1 MTQVDQYKGK
11 LGFEIRDPDALS
23 NGSTAVVDTLEEY
36 GHSVRQFQSRNPNL
50 IRLDCDHYRVE
61 LRYRRHPIKP
71 TQASAAGADSTETP
85 LRSSLGVTL
94 TPNHPDHCDVELS
107 ELLLAMVLRRLAED
121 LDVATVDWLHVPF
134 TLTRAAF
141 LGVFEDAETQ
151 AESHAQAAADHA
163 APDAYP
169 VTEIAA
175 DIAGIHAAKSSA
187 PLSPQTTPEAPPPAA
202 PQVATPIDAA
212 LDTPPPLPQPTNGAK
227 PVADGRLRGR
237 ACFEPVEVTVAQLE
251 EHYAAMLQS
260 PDTRATGRHALEA
273 RNRARARAKAVM
285 TPPRGSGTAVARLGG
300 LLAAMPQRMIATTS
314 HLLRSPQL
322 RGHLHIVCGATALL
336 ALQSS
341 AAVAF

>member
-23 NGSTAVVDTLEEY
+23 SGSTAVVDTLEEY

-71 TQASAAGADSTETP
+71 TQASAAGTDSTETP

-107 ELLLAMVLRRLAED
+107 EMLLAMILRRLAED

-134 TLTRAAF
+134 TLTRDAF

-151 AESHAQAAADHA
+151 VETHAEAVADHA
-163 APDAYP
+163 TLDISP

-175 DIAGIHAAKSSA
+175 DIADSQAAKSSA
-187 PLSPQTTPEAPPPAA
+187 PLSPQTTPEADA
-202 PQVATPIDAA
+202 PGATPIDAA
-212 LDTPPPLPQPTNGAK
+212 LDTPPPSPQPATGAK
-227 PVADGRLRGR
+227 PVANGRLRGR

-260 PDTRATGRHALEA
+260 PDTRATGRHAVEA

-285 TPPRGSGTAVARLGG
+285 TQPRSSGAAVARLGG

-341 AAVAF
+341 AAIAF

>member
-71 TQASAAGADSTETP
+71 TQASAAGTDSTETP

-107 ELLLAMVLRRLAED
+107 EMLLAMILRRLVED

-134 TLTRAAF
+134 TLTRDAF

-151 AESHAQAAADHA
+151 VEPHAEAVADHA
-163 APDAYP
+163 TLDISP

-175 DIAGIHAAKSSA
+175 DIADSQAAKSSA
-187 PLSPQTTPEAPPPAA
+187 PLSPQTTPEADA
-202 PQVATPIDAA
+202 PVATPIDAA
-212 LDTPPPLPQPTNGAK
+212 LDTPPPSPQPATGAK
-227 PVADGRLRGR
+227 PVANGRLRGR

-260 PDTRATGRHALEA
+260 PDTRATGRHAVEA

-285 TPPRGSGTAVARLGG
+285 TQPRGSGAAVARLGG

-341 AAVAF
+341 AAIAF

>member
-23 NGSTAVVDTLEEY
+23 SGSTAVVDTLEEY

-71 TQASAAGADSTETP
+71 TQASAVGTDSTETP

-94 TPNHPDHCDVELS
+94 TPNHPDHCDTELS
-107 ELLLAMVLRRLAED
+107 EMLLAMILRRLAED

-134 TLTRAAF
+134 TLTRDAF

-151 AESHAQAAADHA
+151 VEPHAEAVGDHA
-163 APDAYP
+163 TLDISP

-175 DIAGIHAAKSSA
+175 DIADSKAAKSNA
-187 PLSPQTTPEAPPPAA
+187 PLSPQTTPEADA
-202 PQVATPIDAA
+202 PVATPIDAA
-212 LDTPPPLPQPTNGAK
+212 LDTPPPVPLPSDGPK
-227 PVADGRLRGR
+227 PVENGRLRGR

-260 PDTRATGRHALEA
+260 PDTRATGRHAVEA
-273 RNRARARAKAVM
+273 CNRARARAKAVM
-285 TPPRGSGTAVARLGG
+285 AHPRGGEAAVARLGG
-300 LLAAMPQRMIATTS
+300 VLAAMPQRIIATTV

-341 AAVAF
+341 AAIAF